1 MEQVTLG
8 ETHRLLLDHIK
19 ENKEYHATNAIFLKG
34 MDEKINTI
42 LISTTE
48 LGGRVKNLE
57 DSKKNVD
64 ETLEEHDES
73 IKTLT
78 GYQKWLMGGVGV
90 LMVFGGFFFK
100 ILWQNLEYRID
111 QKLNNKFVDY
121 ENNKN

>member
-8 ETHRLLLDHIK
+8 ETHRLLLEHMK

-57 DSKKNVD
+57 ESKKN
-64 ETLEEHDES
+64 LEETIDKHDEDIRS
-73 IKTLT
+73 LT
-78 GYQKWLMGGVGV
+78 GYRKWLMGGVGV
-90 LMVFGGFFFK
+90 LMIFGGFFFK
-100 ILWQNLEYRID
+100 VMWQNLEYRID

-121 ENNKN
+121 ENNQN